1 LLADKSKDWS
11 LSEWVTNFLKDD
23 PYYEDDEALYGDYMD
38 DTMDV
43 GEEDYLDAGGLVE
56 SILILGIT
64 FSLVLL
70 LWYRQRMQQAH
81 AQAEEARRQGQ
92 GQGPQQQQM
101 PGPGANP
108 ANPFDGFGGW
118 AAGGMGL

>member
-1 LLADKSKDWS
+1 M
-11 LSEWVTNFLKDD
+11 KDD
-23 PYYEDDEALYGDYMD
+23 PYDEDDEALYAEYMD
-38 DTMDV
+38 DTLDV
-43 GEEDYLDAGGLVE
+43 DDDGYLDAGGIVE
-56 SILILGIT
+56 SILIIGVT

-81 AQAEEARRQGQ
+81 AQAEDVRQQGQ
-92 GQGPQQQQM
+92 GQQQQQQQQQPP
-101 PGPGANP
+101 PGPPGNP